1 MGRENV
7 INSTPSS
14 FLPFVASTT
23 SSMPYG
29 SQREPT
35 LPDVDPTQKT
45 LEKAWKPLERN
56 EVDDAV
62 YDFFIGCNISFNTI
76 RSSLFHDMLKKIG
89 HFGPSYVLPSYES
102 LRTKGID
109 RSKQRIEERVKPI
122 RDSWAISG
130 CTLVSDGW
138 TDRQSRPLMNTLDCC
153 PEGVIHL
160 STINCMD
167 KTKIAEYLFQ
177 ILKDTILSIG
187 EDNVVQVVTDNASN
201 CVRAGELLME
211 HFPKLFW
218 TPCVAHC
225 IDLALHD
232 IGKIGWVQVNISQAR
247 QLVKFILNH
256 RLSLSIFRKYKT
268 RNLLRPGDTRFATHF
283 ISLQR
288 VVEQKAALRS
298 FVCNEEWVK
307 SPLSRSEDGKLIE
320 KTIFNEMFWSCAEKI
335 ISICEP
341 IVQILRMVD
350 SNAACM
356 GFVYE
361 GMDRVREHI
370 SLVCK
375 NDSSIYNPI
384 WRIVEKRWC
393 MLHTP
398 LHAAGLFHA
407 PNYFHV
413 PKDRDIMEGFYNCM
427 ERMCHDPEIQYKI
440 RIQSISYRQGTGHAF
455 TTARALRDMHHPE
468 VTPAQWWFLH
478 GYETPQLQTFVVR
491 VLSQVTSASACERS
505 WSTHEFIHSKKRNH
519 LGASKLADLASI
531 HCNLHL
537 WLKSLEGKKTTS
549 NIVREVPPIFN
560 ASSATSQAPIVG
572 SSTVSTHHINEN
584 DVLLRDIIDESASS
598 DNDSLMSEY
607 TDVDEDNADEMTYT
621 P

>member
-1 MGRENV
+1 
-7 INSTPSS
+7 
-14 FLPFVASTT
+14 
-23 SSMPYG
+23 
-29 SQREPT
+29 
-35 LPDVDPTQKT
+35 
-45 LEKAWKPLERN
+45 
-56 EVDDAV
+56 
-62 YDFFIGCNISFNTI
+62 
-76 RSSLFHDMLKKIG
+76 MLKKIG

-102 LRTKGID
+102 LTTKGID

-138 TDRQSRPLMNTLDCC
+138 TDRQSRPLVNTLACC
-153 PEGVIHL
+153 PQGVIHL
-160 STINCMD
+160 STINFMD
-167 KTKIAEYLFQ
+167 KTKTAEYLFQ

-256 RLSLSIFRKYKT
+256 RLSLNIFRKYKT

-283 ISLQR
+283 IALQR

-298 FVCNEEWVK
+298 FVCNEEWVN
-307 SPLSRSEDGKLIE
+307 SPLSRSEGGKLIE

-370 SLVCK
+370 SLV
-375 NDSSIYNPI
+375 
-384 WRIVEKRWC
+384 
-393 MLHTP
+393 
-398 LHAAGLFHA
+398 
-407 PNYFHV
+407 
-413 PKDRDIMEGFYNCM
+413 
-427 ERMCHDPEIQYKI
+427 
-440 RIQSISYRQGTGHAF
+440 
-455 TTARALRDMHHPE
+455 
-468 VTPAQWWFLH
+468 
-478 GYETPQLQTFVVR
+478 
-491 VLSQVTSASACERS
+491 VTSASACERS

-519 LGASKLADLASI
+519 LGASELADLASI

-537 WLKSLEGKKTTS
+537 WLKPLEGKKTAS
-549 NIVREVPPIFN
+549 NVVREVPPTFN

-572 SSTVSTHHINEN
+572 SSSTSTHHINEN

-607 TDVDEDNADEMTYT
+607 TDVDEDNGDEMTYT